1 MAHHEERMA
10 PKIEA
15 SMAVMLLFVAVVQIL
30 ALALMPPLLAA
41 EVRVF
46 EDPSSTTNPLSY
58 ILLVIAFTAF
68 LLFAVKMGRS
78 WVVSGFIQLAVAM
91 SLYYVLSAVIPLA
104 PSILLALG
112 LTAVLRIYPEWYLVD
127 AVGLLVSAGVSALF
141 GISMNTLPAILL
153 LAALAVY
160 DAVSVYKT
168 KHMVDLAESAIRMK
182 APLLFIVPRRQ
193 GYSFRKTPPGREKGG
208 AYFLGLGDA
217 IIPTVI
223 VVSANWS
230 VEASVLPL
238 PGLAVNLPAGG
249 AMIGTLL
256 GFLFLSMT
264 SRARPQAGL
273 PFLNG
278 GAILGFLL
286 GCFAAGVPPF

>member
-1 MAHHEERMA
+1 MV
-10 PKIEA
+10 
-15 SMAVMLLFVAVVQIL
+15 VMLLFVAIVQIL

-58 ILLVIAFTAF
+58 ILLVLAFTAF
-68 LLFAVKMGRS
+68 LLFAVKMGRA

-91 SLYYVLSAVIPLA
+91 SIYYVLSAIIPA
-104 PSILLALG
+104 VPSILLALG
-112 LTAVLRIYPEWYLVD
+112 LTAALRFYPEWYLVD

-141 GISMNTLPAILL
+141 GISMNTLPAVLL
-153 LAALAVY
+153 LVALAVY
-160 DAVSVYKT
+160 DAISVYKT

-182 APLLFIVPRRQ
+182 APLLFIAPRRR
-193 GYSFRKTPPGREKGG
+193 GYSFRKNHSGTEKGG

-223 VVSANWS
+223 VISANWS
-230 VEASVLPL
+230 VEASLLPI
-238 PGLAVNLPAGG
+238 PGLALNLPALGG
-249 AMIGTLL
+249 MLGTVL
-256 GFLFLSMT
+256 GFLVLSMT
-264 SRARPQAGL
+264 SRSRPQAGL

-286 GCFAAGVPPF
+286 GCAAAGVSPF